1 MTNSQLN
8 FAEQDLRNR
17 SFKGQNLNQANFS
30 GADLRGC
37 DFSYALLQ
45 GANFERVRLGQTSRQ
60 LLMLIGVAVIVALL
74 TLNAFSQMIFG
85 VLDKTPSEPGWSF
98 VIALYVSL
106 AIAGTSG
113 AARAIITN
121 KSSIVGHIMLIISGA
136 ASGAL
141 VGFFYGGSTT
151 NNNSQMAIAGAVVGG
166 LIIVI
171 LLISRVGTK
180 FIIVTVA
187 VAGAVAGYGLAFLL
201 GAIAIAYFSVQNL
214 ISGMVW
220 GTLSITYISLTMA
233 SLNLT
238 VAEIRATFGTSFR
251 GADLTNAK
259 FDQVILHNTDFRGS
273 IGYTA

>member
-1 MTNSQLN
+1 MANPQLY
-8 FAEQDLRNR
+8 FADQDLRNR

-45 GANFERVRLGQTSRQ
+45 DANFQGVKLGQTSRQ
-60 LLMLIGVAVIVALL
+60 LLMLLMVSVIVALL

-85 VLDKTPSEPGWSF
+85 VLDKTPSAPGWSF

-113 AARAIITN
+113 AVRAIIAN
-121 KSSIVGHIMLIISGA
+121 KFSIVGRILLIVSGA

-151 NNNSQMAIAGAVVGG
+151 NNNSQMAILGAILGG
-166 LIIVI
+166 LIIAITLI
-171 LLISRVGTK
+171 LQVGK
-180 FIIVTVA
+180 RLMVVAVA
-187 VAGAVAGYGLAFLL
+187 VAGAVSGYGLAFLI
-201 GAIAIAYFSVQNL
+201 GTMAIAHLTVQNL
-214 ISGMVW
+214 ILGIIW
-220 GTLSITYISLTMA
+220 GTLSITYIGLTMA
-233 SLNLT
+233 SLNFT
-238 VAEIRATFGTSFR
+238 VSEIRGVGTSFR

-259 FDQVILHNTDFRGS
+259 FDQVKLQNTDFRGT
-273 IGYTA
+273 IGYIA